1 MNNQI
6 PAAGREPRADGDAM
20 EVESPKLTARQQQ
33 ILDLVQ
39 SAIERTGA
47 PPTRAEIANELGFKS
62 ANAAE
67 EHLQAL
73 ARKGVIELVGG
84 TSRGIRLKSDTLRA
98 LNEARGKQFSLPL
111 PSLSQL
117 TLPLV
122 GRVAA
127 GSPILAQE
135 HVEQT
140 YLLEATMFPRRPD
153 YLLKVKGMSMRDAG
167 IIDGDLLAVQK
178 SREARNGQIV
188 VARLGDE
195 VTVKRFRRTRTTI
208 ELLPE
213 NPDFQPIIVPF
224 GDVDFELEGIA
235 VGLVRNNMMS

>member
-1 MNNQI
+1 
-6 PAAGREPRADGDAM
+6 M
-20 EVESPKLTARQQQ
+20 EERPKLTERQQQ

-39 SAIERTGA
+39 SAIARTGA
-47 PPTRAEIANELGFKS
+47 PPTRAEIAAELGFRS
-62 ANAAE
+62 PNAAE

-84 TSRGIRLKSDTLRA
+84 TSRGIRLQPDA
-98 LNEARGKQFSLPL
+98 LKRLNQMRGKQFMLPL

-135 HVEQT
+135 HIDQT
-140 YLLEATMFPRRPD
+140 YVVEASMFARRPD
-153 YLLKVKGMSMRDAG
+153 YLLRVRGMSMRDAG
-167 IIDGDLLAVQK
+167 IMDGDLLAVKQTK
-178 SREARNGQIV
+178 EVKNGQIV
-188 VARLGDE
+188 VARLGDD
-195 VTVKRFRRTRTTI
+195 VTVKRFKRVRNHI

-213 NPDFQPIIVPF
+213 NPDFEPIVVKPSEDEPF
-224 GDVDFELEGIA
+224 EVEGIA
-235 VGLVRNNMMS
+235 VGLIRNTMLM

>member
-1 MNNQI
+1 
-6 PAAGREPRADGDAM
+6 M

-98 LNEARGKQFSLPL
+98 VNEARGRQFSLPL

-140 YLLEATMFPRRPD
+140 YLLEASMFPRRPD

-178 SREARNGQIV
+178 AREARNGQIV